1 MRRTMRA
8 FVLWLVISL
17 TVAPLA
23 LLSSLTMVGTLGF
36 VVIALVRQYGGVL
49 GLLLS
54 GSGLVA
60 SYAVAVAVHEVGHVL
75 GGGSVGWTA
84 RFVRVGPV
92 CWTRIGKSWR
102 IGWTPRSSWLT
113 GKVETVLGPR
123 DRWRLVVFLLA
134 GPAANIILAAVAGGI
149 AAAPIPLP
157 LRCGAGL
164 LGVISLCL
172 GVLSLVPLRERG
184 EASDGLNLWR
194 LLAHGALPLTI
205 KRVAFESAAPSSIRL
220 G

>member
-1 MRRTMRA
+1 MA
-8 FVLWLVISL
+8 
-17 TVAPLA
+17 
-23 LLSSLTMVGTLGF
+23 GTLGF
-36 VVIALVRQYGGVL
+36 VVIALVREYGAAF

-54 GSGLVA
+54 GGGLVA

-75 GGGSVGWTA
+75 AGGGVGWRA

-92 CWTRIGKSWR
+92 CWTRRGKSWR
-102 IGWTPRSSWLT
+102 LGWTPRSGWLT

-123 DRWRLVVFLLA
+123 DKWRLVVFLLA

-149 AAAPIPLP
+149 AAAPVWLL
-157 LRCGAGL
+157 LRCGTCL
-164 LGVISLCL
+164 LSVISLYL

-194 LLAHGALPLTI
+194 LLAQGALPVTI
-205 KRVAFESAAPSSIRL
+205 KRVAFESAAPSSI
-220 G
+220 GPG